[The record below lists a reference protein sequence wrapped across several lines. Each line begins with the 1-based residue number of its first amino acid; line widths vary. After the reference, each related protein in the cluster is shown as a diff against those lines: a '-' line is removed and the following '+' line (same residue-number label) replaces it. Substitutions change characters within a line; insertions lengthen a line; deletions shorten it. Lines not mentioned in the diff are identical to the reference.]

1 MLLKR
6 ITTSVHMKEVQEI
19 HEDGAYKA
27 VKGPKCD
34 EQEMDP
40 WEWVISE
47 TMAVDTQWSG
57 ASFEQNKLAAYTER
71 YWKTRNSI
79 ISRQSHSYT
88 HKVLW
93 VNWRQFL
100 N

>member
-40 WEWVISE
+40 
-47 TMAVDTQWSG
+47 
-57 ASFEQNKLAAYTER
+57 
-71 YWKTRNSI
+71 
-79 ISRQSHSYT
+79 
-88 HKVLW
+88 
-93 VNWRQFL
+93 
-100 N
+100 